1 MKLPRRGQGAT
12 EYLLM
17 LAAVLVIV
25 AVAIYY
31 VISTGPAVIT
41 GTATKNGDNVIF
53 TPSDSMV
60 PASISSTDWEWAIY
74 RGTDNVAG
82 GMGTGVLERGVQVIL
97 TAENAVIGD
106 NVEIRYEGKWYEAAT
121 ITPQSNT

>member
-25 AVAIYY
+25 AVAVYY

-74 RGTDNVAG
+74 HGTDNVAG
-82 GMGTGVLERGVQVIL
+82 GTGTGVLEREVPVSL
-97 TAENAVIGD
+97 TAASAVSGD
-106 NVEIRYEGKWYEAAT
+106 NVKIKYKGTWYDAAT
-121 ITPQSNT
+121 IA